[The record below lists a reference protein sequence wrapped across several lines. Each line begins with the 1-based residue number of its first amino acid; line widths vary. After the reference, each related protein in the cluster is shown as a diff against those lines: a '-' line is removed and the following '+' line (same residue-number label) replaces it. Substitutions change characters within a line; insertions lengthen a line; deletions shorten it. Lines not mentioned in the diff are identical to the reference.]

1 MSVIENLD
9 VVMGAQ
15 TAELDAAV
23 AKEIKNLDNLKKAA
37 SGGASLDVK
46 GFKDMGKLTKSTA
59 EFGGVLG
66 NLAGDSTIGQ
76 LGQMIGG
83 ISEKVSQF
91 SEISQAGGAG
101 ALLFKAGLVGLV
113 AAGSFNIGTMIG
125 EWWFE
130 TKKWNDML
138 KESADRLKYLGDATR
153 ALQQARFKD
162 EMKDLQLL
170 DPSARQDEIS
180 KMFNQSNRDLEG
192 LTLRRDA
199 AAPGAEKNDLEAQLN
214 ALRQRR
220 AILWEEI
227 DPRNQQLR
235 LMEEAK
241 QKEQEQAAIRQAAN
255 EQLSQLRKRYDE
267 LTLGKDK
274 AREAEMRELGL
285 SEGAIGREMTMR
297 KLVEEQEKAAEKL
310 KKEQEEIKRIEQ
322 EQLEIRKQATGV
334 MEDLARRY
342 TELTQGKDEARRQEM
357 LGMGLSETDVAMEQQ
372 MRKMVEER
380 EKSAEK
386 LKNDEAEAKRIKEDS
401 LSADEKL
408 AKRATELQA
417 LKDQGMITEAEF
429 QKQLRKAEESTRENK
444 PEYKGAVSAQSGSV
458 EAYKM
463 LLERERGAINEA
475 IKQTAIQQ
483 RMAIAMEEAA
493 KQLKRVRTIGAA
505 R

>member
-1 MSVIENLD
+1 MSVIENID
-9 VVMGAQ
+9 VLMGAQ

-91 SEISQAGGAG
+91 SEVSQAGSAG
-101 ALLFKAGLVGLV
+101 ALAFKAGLVGLV
-113 AAGSFNIGTMIG
+113 AAGTFNIGTMIG

-130 TKKWNDML
+130 TKRWNEEL
-138 KESADRLKYLGDATR
+138 KNSADRLKFLGDATR
-153 ALQQARFKD
+153 SLQDTRFKA

-170 DPSARQDEIS
+170 NPSDRADRVAE
-180 KMFNQSNRDLEG
+180 MFNQSNRDLEG
-192 LTLRRDA
+192 LTARRNA
-199 AAPGAEKNDLEAQLN
+199 AAPGAERNDLEAQLN

-227 DPRNQQLR
+227 DPRNHQIK

-241 QKEQEQAAIRQAAN
+241 KKEQEQSAIRQAAN
-255 EQLSQLRKRYDE
+255 DQLGQLAKRYDE

-274 AREAEMRELGL
+274 AREKEMRE
-285 SEGAIGREMTMR
+285 
-297 KLVEEQEKAAEKL
+297 
-310 KKEQEEIKRIEQ
+310 
-322 EQLEIRKQATGV
+322 
-334 MEDLARRY
+334 
-342 TELTQGKDEARRQEM
+342 
-357 LGMGLSETDVAMEQQ
+357 MGLSDGFIAREME

-380 EKSAEK
+380 EKIAEK

-408 AKRATELQA
+408 FQIGLKLQS
-417 LKDQGMITEAEF
+417 LKDQGLISEAEF
-429 QKQLRKAEESTRENK
+429 QKQLKKAEEQTREK
-444 PEYKGAVSAQSGSV
+444 TPEFKGAVSAQAGSV
-458 EAYKM
+458 EAYKLM
-463 LLERERGAINEA
+463 LERERGAINEA